1 MCAISIDVDEKL
13 LRQANPNLDN
23 IVAICQYYHRKE
35 CYHRYRRKSVSII
48 MKNDTNIK
56 TYSPILQ
63 EAHDSITPQERASFD
78 LNFSI
83 SERIYQILQ
92 EKGMTKRDL
101 ARLTSKK
108 ESEVSRWFAFG
119 HNFTCKTIALIQLAL
134 GTSIIDVAQ

>member
-1 MCAISIDVDEKL
+1 MCTISIDVDEKL

-48 MKNDTNIK
+48 MKKDTNIK
-56 TYSPILQ
+56 IYSPIL
-63 EAHDSITPQERASFD
+63 R
-78 LNFSI
+78 I

-101 ARLTSKK
+101 ARLTGKK

-134 GTSIIDVAQ
+134 GTSIIEVAQ